1 MFLLFKS
8 NFVSYGAEHL
18 SWIIAGVASALFWI
32 ILGMKQTSLENKRR
46 VGLAMS
52 MIPVVLW
59 VSISIYIV
67 LHVRPVDLGL
77 VLPFHVCYFLNML
90 MPVMMWRQSYS
101 LFEVSYFMVMAG
113 SLQALLTPDLQTV
126 FPDYMNIRYFFI
138 HIGLP
143 QSILFAIFVY
153 GFRPTWSSLG
163 KAFMWMNVYLV
174 FVSVVNLT
182 LGTNF
187 MYVCRKP
194 NAPTLLDIF
203 GDWPWYL
210 IGGEL
215 LALVL
220 FTVVMMPFAVRW
232 PTLRRERW

>member
-1 MFLLFKS
+1 MTLLFKS
-8 NFVSYGAEHL
+8 NFVSYGMEHL
-18 SWIIAGVASALFWI
+18 AWIMAGVASAFFWI
-32 ILGMKQTSLENKRR
+32 ILGMKQTSEENRR
-46 VGLAMS
+46 KVGLIMS

-59 VSISIYIV
+59 FSSSIYLYLNEPIV
-67 LHVRPVDLGL
+67 DYTL

-90 MPVMMWRQSYS
+90 MPIMLWRRSYY
-101 LFEVSYFMVMAG
+101 LFEITYFMVMAG
-113 SLQALLTPDLQTV
+113 TIQALLTPDLDTV
-126 FPDYMNIRYFFI
+126 FPDHMNIRYFFI

-153 GFRPTWSSLG
+153 GFRPAWRSIG
-163 KAFMWMNVYLV
+163 KAFMWMNIYLV
-174 FVSVVNLT
+174 FVGMLNLA

-187 MYVCRKP
+187 MFLCRKP
-194 NAPTLLDIF
+194 NATTLLDIF

-220 FTVVMMPFAVRW
+220 FTVVMMPFAVKW
-232 PTLRRERW
+232 PALRRVRG